1 MRLALF
7 QPDIPQNVGAA
18 MRLSGC
24 LGVAL
29 DVILPCAF
37 NLDDKAMKRAALDY
51 GPLAHVTRHASWA
64 DFLRDRA
71 AGRLVLMTTKAE
83 HLFPDFAFGA
93 DDTIL
98 MGSESSGVP
107 PHVHDIVD
115 ARLRIPLVS
124 GARSLNVVTT
134 AAMALGE
141 ALRQTGGFQL
151 VDPSQNDHRSVTRP

>member
-51 GPLAHVTRHASWA
+51 GPLAHVTRHASWT

-83 HLFPDFAFGA
+83 HLFPNFAFGA

-141 ALRQTGGFQL
+141 ALRQRGRFPAG
-151 VDPSQNDHRSVTRP
+151 

>member
-1 MRLALF
+1 MRLAFF

-18 MRLSGC
+18 MRLTGC

-51 GPLAHVTRHASWA
+51 GPLAHVSRHASWS
-64 DFLRDRA
+64 DFMRDRG
-71 AGRLVLMTTKAE
+71 AGRLVLMTTKAD
-83 HLFPDFAFGA
+83 HLFPHFEFQS

-98 MGSESSGVP
+98 LGSESSGAP
-107 PHVHDIVD
+107 EHVHAAAD
-115 ARLRIPLVS
+115 ARLRIPLVA

-141 ALRQTGGFQL
+141 ALRQVDGFP
-151 VDPSQNDHRSVTRP
+151 VV

>member
-1 MRLALF
+1 
-7 QPDIPQNVGAA
+7 

-51 GPLAHVTRHASWA
+51 GPLAHVTRHASWT

-83 HLFPDFAFGA
+83 HLFPNFAFGA

-141 ALRQTGGFQL
+141 ALRQRGRFPAG
-151 VDPSQNDHRSVTRP
+151 